1 MFFVILIIFA
11 DQTQRNMEIIKY
23 EEPAINILQYMTEG
37 ILCASGTEDV
47 ELDHG
52 EW

>member
-1 MFFVILIIFA
+1 MLLSFLLSLPVKN
-11 DQTQRNMEIIKY
+11 QRNMEIIKY
-23 EEPAINILQYMTEG
+23 EEPAISILQYMTEG